1 MKQKRWVQW
10 LRCACLSTALFFA
23 PALRAEPVPDAAKV
37 VIAEVHI
44 AASTSNYA
52 KLRSLMIE
60 EFSWSFGGDA
70 SADQAI
76 AEWRK
81 QPRYLRR
88 LAEVTKARCSYQEKY
103 VECPVNA
110 GRSFRAGFTK
120 TGDRWKMAYFVEGD

>member
-1 MKQKRWVQW
+1 MKHKRSVKW
-10 LRCACLSTALFFA
+10 LRCACLSTALFLA
-23 PALRAEPVPDAAKV
+23 PALRAEPVPAAAKD

-44 AASTSNYA
+44 AASTSDYP
-52 KLRSLMIE
+52 KLRSLMTE
-60 EFSWSFGGDA
+60 EFSWSFGGEA

-81 QPRYLRR
+81 QPRYLR